1 MNRDN
6 VGNDITFMI
15 VHFLKSILC
24 LSVLLVRGVRFFVN
38 SNKRVEVRE
47 FKKDNRWGFERFE
60 ISSLRRAVIT
70 IG

>member
-6 VGNDITFMI
+6 VRNDITFTI
-15 VHFLKSILC
+15 VHFIKSILC
-24 LSVLLVRGVRFFVN
+24 LSTLLVRGVRFFVN

-47 FKKDNRWGFERFE
+47 FKKDNGWRFERFE

-70 IG
+70 IR